1 MINISAKHKIV
12 VTICQLF
19 PYKSK
24 IVGIQGIKQKLDFM
38 RAIYTKQF
46 PGLYFRLV
54 PVFIAA
60 FTLVWYNRTKSFTS
74 SPNKF
79 TPTTNSVTADR
90 APEICQV
97 SADETITKCGT
108 STVIHTDPGFNNT
121 TWNDGSTGPDLTVT
135 QSGQYWWQFID
146 MSRNTVTN
154 GDFTSGNSG
163 FTSQY
168 TYISETGSTGSW
180 GALSAEGYY
189 TTSTSPHNT
198 HTSFSD
204 FGDHTTGTGTM
215 MVLNGS
221 PQNNVTVWGQNITVE
236 PNTTYIFSI
245 WAASAHPSNPA
256 KLTFSI
262 NGSLLGTIQLTT
274 TTGSW
279 QNFTVQWT
287 SGSSTSAAI
296 GIVNQNTIA
305 SGNDFA
311 LDDIVFA
318 PICRK
323 YFNVTLYPNPPKP
336 SITSS

>member
-1 MINISAKHKIV
+1 MV
-12 VTICQLF
+12 
-19 PYKSK
+19 
-24 IVGIQGIKQKLDFM
+24 
-38 RAIYTKQF
+38 
-46 PGLYFRLV
+46 
-54 PVFIAA
+54 A
-60 FTLVWYNRTKSFTS
+60 FALVWYNRTRS
-74 SPNKF
+74 STASSTNNS
-79 TPTTNSVTADR
+79 TPTYNSAGTATH
-90 APEICQV
+90 APAICQI

-108 STVIHTDPGFNNT
+108 STVIHTDPGFSNT
-121 TWNDGSTGPDLTVT
+121 TWNDGSTGTDLTVT
-135 QSGQYWWQFID
+135 QSGQYYWQFID
-146 MSRNTVTN
+146 MTRNTVTN
-154 GDFTSGNSG
+154 GNFSNGNTG

-168 TYISETGSTGSW
+168 TYISETGSTGPY

-189 TTSTSPHNT
+189 TISTSPHKT
-198 HTSFSD
+198 HTNFAD
-204 FGDHTTGTGTM
+204 FGDHTTGTGKM

-221 PQNNVTVWGQNITVE
+221 PQNNVTVWGQNITVV

-262 NGSLLGTIQLTT
+262 NGSLMGTIQLTT

-287 SGSSTSAAI
+287 SGSATTAAI

-336 SITSS
+336 SITTS